1 MPQIVQEGIHLPGW
15 NAPGNHERLRT
26 TKKNMKTDKQQITD
40 THGRY
45 KKRTYA
51 KDQTRFSL
59 RIDDELAEWVE
70 QQSKKTT
77 KNRYI
82 NGLIR
87 QDMEQNKLHEMAV
100 KNGKTLGEMMTVC
113 RLSLEDFDK
122 RVTDKVKEEVARHQR
137 GR

>member
-1 MPQIVQEGIHLPGW
+1 MS
-15 NAPGNHERLRT
+15 
-26 TKKNMKTDKQQITD
+26 TDKNTPRTPQTEQ
-40 THGRY
+40 GRY
-45 KKRTYA
+45 KKRSFE

-59 RIDDELAEWVE
+59 RIDDELTKWVE
-70 QQSKKTT
+70 QRSKGTT

-87 QDMEQNKLHEMAV
+87 QDMEMSKLREMAT
-100 KNGKTLGEMMTVC
+100 KNGMTVGEVMTVY

-122 RVTDKVKEEVARHQR
+122 RVIDKVKEEVARHQR

>member
-1 MPQIVQEGIHLPGW
+1 METG
-15 NAPGNHERLRT
+15 
-26 TKKNMKTDKQQITD
+26 KQQTTD

-82 NGLIR
+82 NGIIR
-87 QDMEQNKLHEMAV
+87 QDMEQSKLHEMAI
-100 KNGKTLGEMMTVC
+100 KQRMTIGEVMTAC
-113 RLSLEDFDK
+113 RLNLEDFDK
-122 RVTDKVKEEVARHQR
+122 RLTDKVKEEVARHQR
-137 GR
+137 FK

>member
-1 MPQIVQEGIHLPGW
+1 
-15 NAPGNHERLRT
+15 
-26 TKKNMKTDKQQITD
+26 MKTDKQQITD

>member
-1 MPQIVQEGIHLPGW
+1 MQDEKLLNEALDFIVKREQDNDYICEMP
-15 NAPGNHERLRT
+15 
-26 TKKNMKTDKQQITD
+26 KTDKQQITD

-113 RLSLEDFDK
+113 RLSLEEFDK

-137 GR
+137 VR